1 MNILRRFWNRIAGHD
16 KSDTIFIRDGY
27 ITRRTVINGTAEVTS
42 RQMTDKDHIAFDES
56 FAAMNKIHE
65 KMMNSFKEG

>member
-1 MNILRRFWNRIAGHD
+1 MNFLRRLWNRITERD

-27 ITRRTVINGTAEVTS
+27 ITRRTVINGKEEVTS
-42 RQMTDKDHIAFDES
+42 RQMTDKDHITFDES

-65 KMMNSFKEG
+65 KMMNAFKEG